1 MDALGGLYRP
11 IRQPN
16 KLSNRPRKQKEP
28 PCIMATSKIFLKT
41 KRQYLIAEIALF
53 SIKTAKVDN
62 LPLKQ
67 LELILGRNM

>member
-1 MDALGGLYRP
+1 MDALGGLYAP
-11 IRQPN
+11 TRQPN
-16 KLSNRPRKQKEP
+16 NPPNHSRKQKEP
-28 PCIMATSKIFLKT
+28 PNRKATLKNFEKT

-62 LPLKQ
+62 LPSKQ

>member
-1 MDALGGLYRP
+1 MPPRGLVGCR
-11 IRQPN
+11 RQPY
-16 KLSNRPRKQKEP
+16 KLPNHSRKQKEP
-28 PCIMATSKIFLKT
+28 PNRKATLKNFEKT